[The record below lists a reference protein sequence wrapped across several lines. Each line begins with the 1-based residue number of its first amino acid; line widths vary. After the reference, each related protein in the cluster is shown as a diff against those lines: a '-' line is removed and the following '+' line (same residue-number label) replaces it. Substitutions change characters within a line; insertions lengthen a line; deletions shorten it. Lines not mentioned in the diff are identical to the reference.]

1 MTQSDK
7 SLLLQFVTGVI
18 VPIVVAYI
26 ARGQPP
32 KSKKK
37 PRERPNKRGKRR

>member
-1 MTQSDK
+1 MTKSDIH
-7 SLLLQFVTGVI
+7 LFLQFVTGVI

-32 KSKKK
+32 KSKRKT
-37 PRERPNKRGKRR
+37 RHHHSKRVRK